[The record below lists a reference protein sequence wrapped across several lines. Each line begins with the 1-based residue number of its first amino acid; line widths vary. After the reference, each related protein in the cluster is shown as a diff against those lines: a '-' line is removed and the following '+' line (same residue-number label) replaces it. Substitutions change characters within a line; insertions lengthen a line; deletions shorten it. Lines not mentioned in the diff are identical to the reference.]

1 MTTPL
6 QKAAQGAAE
15 EWAANYSGLA
25 SGILEKIILKHLAPV
40 QTELDRIKPYETAII
55 EACMVREC
63 SGVNEPAK
71 AIENIVAHE
80 TKLWRDELDEARKLI
95 IESRGST
102 CECRLLAEEFKPC
115 FGCRKQS
122 WLARNPVKKG

>member
-40 QTELDRIKPYETAII
+40 QTELD
-55 EACMVREC
+55 
-63 SGVNEPAK
+63 
-71 AIENIVAHE
+71 
-80 TKLWRDELDEARKLI
+80 EARGL
-95 IESRGST
+95 IESPS
-102 CECRLLAEEFKPC
+102 LLARHQYEDVETYQCSPDCARCKA
-115 FGCRKQS
+115 QS